1 EDHIGEAVM
10 EVLAE
15 LDRARAD
22 DRDLAAESTH
32 RWSPCLSG
40 RLDVASSRPKPTPA
54 PFGLASAESA
64 RGLYR
69 EGEER
74 GSIPPCEPWCS
85 SGRVRSRARPSCPPP
100 TRYLIP
106 SPDPAPG
113 EPGVG
118 GRACGPCRTDLHV
131 IEGDLRPRRLPVI
144 PGHQVVGIVDAVGAG
159 ATRFRIGDRV
169 GIAWLRSA
177 CGRCRFC
184 LSARE
189 NLCADSTYTGWTQ

>member
-85 SGRVRSRARPSCPPP
+85 SGRARSRARPSSPPP
-100 TRYLIP
+100 ARYPIP
-106 SPDPAPG
+106 LRGSSGCACARVAPAAPICTSS
-113 EPGVG
+113 
-118 GRACGPCRTDLHV
+118 RATCAH
-131 IEGDLRPRRLPVI
+131 
-144 PGHQVVGIVDAVGAG
+144 AG
-159 ATRFRIGDRV
+159 
-169 GIAWLRSA
+169 
-177 CGRCRFC
+177 CP
-184 LSARE
+184 
-189 NLCADSTYTGWTQ
+189 